1 MRPLNSVLENFHLLR
16 PWWLLGLP
24 VAWSFAWWW
33 GRQLQGQ
40 NDWQSHVDAH
50 LFKFLTGTSASRK
63 SGKFRSVLLASLLTL
78 TVLALAGPAWQRLP
92 QPLYTQTTAR
102 VVVVDLSYSM
112 LAGDLKPSRMEK
124 VRFKL
129 FDLLKRLDEGETALL
144 AYAGDAHVIAPL
156 TTDSKT
162 LAHLARVLHPELMPS
177 LGSRA
182 DLALQLAVELLDNR
196 GAKSGGI
203 LWITDGVDPEQA
215 ATIAKLLGWHRLRIL
230 AVGTTEGSPIPLAQ
244 GGFLKDAD
252 GAIVI
257 PKLELENLRKTNPEQ
272 VVRMTVDDTD
282 LDILLAESGFAAE
295 FEERKGEQR
304 VTDEWAEEGPWLL
317 LAALPLGALFFR
329 RGMWSLLIGICF
341 FGSVSSV
348 RAWEWRDLWQ
358 TPDQQAQT
366 LLEQSKF
373 EQAAERFDD
382 PERRGYASYQGEQ
395 YEAAA
400 QEFASLKSARSHYN
414 RGNALAK
421 LGRYPEALGA
431 YEKAL
436 KLDQDHEDA
445 QFNRDLLRKL
455 LEQQQPQQSSSEQQQ
470 QDSQQEQSQSE
481 QQGQSADS
489 QSGDSESSEQ
499 SAQQSSGAS
508 GGEEETSTSDSE
520 QAQQADSETQDTL
533 ENSGRQK
540 TRTAKAPENGD
551 DAKQSMATP
560 ADSEQGMSPEQQLL
574 EMALRKIPDD
584 PGRLLRNKLLREQ
597 QRRGTRKK
605 AVQQW

>member
-1 MRPLNSVLENFHLLR
+1 
-16 PWWLLGLP
+16 
-24 VAWSFAWWW
+24 
-33 GRQLQGQ
+33 LQGQ

-196 GAKSGGI
+196 GAKSGSI
-203 LWITDGVDPEQA
+203 LWITDGVDSEQA
-215 ATIAKLLGWHRLRIL
+215 ATIAKLLRLHRLRIL

-341 FGSVSSV
+341 FGSASSV

-421 LGRYPEALGA
+421 LGRYPEALGV

-508 GGEEETSTSDSE
+508 GGEEETSTSDSQ

-560 ADSEQGMSPEQQLL
+560 ADSEQSMSPEQQLL

>member
-1 MRPLNSVLENFHLLR
+1 
-16 PWWLLGLP
+16 
-24 VAWSFAWWW
+24 
-33 GRQLQGQ
+33 LQGQ

-196 GAKSGGI
+196 GAKSGSI
-203 LWITDGVDPEQA
+203 LWITDGVDSEQA
-215 ATIAKLLGWHRLRIL
+215 ATIAKLLRLHRLRIL

-341 FGSVSSV
+341 FGSASSV

-508 GGEEETSTSDSE
+508 GGEEETSTSDSQ

-560 ADSEQGMSPEQQLL
+560 ADSEQSMSPEQQLL

>member
-1 MRPLNSVLENFHLLR
+1 
-16 PWWLLGLP
+16 
-24 VAWSFAWWW
+24 
-33 GRQLQGQ
+33 
-40 NDWQSHVDAH
+40 
-50 LFKFLTGTSASRK
+50 
-63 SGKFRSVLLASLLTL
+63 
-78 TVLALAGPAWQRLP
+78 
-92 QPLYTQTTAR
+92 
-102 VVVVDLSYSM
+102 
-112 LAGDLKPSRMEK
+112 
-124 VRFKL
+124 
-129 FDLLKRLDEGETALL
+129 
-144 AYAGDAHVIAPL
+144 
-156 TTDSKT
+156 
-162 LAHLARVLHPELMPS
+162 
-177 LGSRA
+177 
-182 DLALQLAVELLDNR
+182 
-196 GAKSGGI
+196 
-203 LWITDGVDPEQA
+203 
-215 ATIAKLLGWHRLRIL
+215 
-230 AVGTTEGSPIPLAQ
+230 
-244 GGFLKDAD
+244 
-252 GAIVI
+252 
-257 PKLELENLRKTNPEQ
+257 
-272 VVRMTVDDTD
+272 
-282 LDILLAESGFAAE
+282 
-295 FEERKGEQR
+295 
-304 VTDEWAEEGPWLL
+304 LL
-317 LAALPLGALFFR
+317 LAALPLGALLFR
-329 RGMWSLLIGICF
+329 RGMWGLLIGICF
-341 FGSVSSV
+341 FGSASSV

-400 QEFASLKSARSHYN
+400 QEFAPLKSARSHYN

-436 KLDQDHEDA
+436 KLNQDHEDA

-489 QSGDSESSEQ
+489 QSDDSESSEQ

-533 ENSGRQK
+533 ENAGRQK

>member
-215 ATIAKLLGWHRLRIL
+215 ATIAKLLGLHRLRIL

-499 SAQQSSGAS
+499 SAQQSSGTS

-520 QAQQADSETQDTL
+520 QAQQVDSETQDTL